1 MHIVSN
7 TWHSWNLTP
16 YSAERCFHTLQWVW
30 HRLVRA
36 TCWNHGRIDRII
48 LMILTGAASPF
59 PTTPRPNREGLLHHS
74 DTKSARRHRN
84 HESSPWV
91 MFRNKHS
98 ASVQISHVTH
108 MYWLGLTQ
116 MLWSFDRRHGNSHPN
131 KHPYA
136 LFIYCFFYL
145 EGDVASAAPKKN
157 WQQTDEEWDIEL
169 LFGENLR
176 AKNTRMWCRRTGQY
190 LIAQIQSV
198 ERGAED
204 VSPPSSSLIRL
215 IIIKRLSEQWQKVWE
230 KYDFL

>member
-1 MHIVSN
+1 MDAPAGLVN
-7 TWHSWNLTP
+7 TETDSVTESH
-16 YSAERCFHTLQWVW
+16 Q
-30 HRLVRA
+30 
-36 TCWNHGRIDRII
+36 
-48 LMILTGAASPF
+48 
-59 PTTPRPNREGLLHHS
+59 S
-74 DTKSARRHRN
+74 DTKPARRHRN

-136 LFIYCFFYL
+136 LFIYLFTVFLPSCISCA
-145 EGDVASAAPKKN
+145 EKN
-157 WQQTDEEWDIEL
+157 WQQTEEEWDIEL

-176 AKNTRMWCRRTGQY
+176 AKNTCMWCERTGQY
-190 LIAQIQSV
+190 LSV

-215 IIIKRLSEQWQKVWE
+215 IIIKHLSEQWQKVWE
-230 KYDFL
+230 KYDCL